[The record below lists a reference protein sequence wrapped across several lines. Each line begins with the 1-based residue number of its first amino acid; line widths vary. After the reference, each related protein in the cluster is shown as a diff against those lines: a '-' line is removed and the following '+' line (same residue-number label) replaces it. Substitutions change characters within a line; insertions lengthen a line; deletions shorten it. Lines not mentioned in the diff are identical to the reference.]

1 MTRRTV
7 IPIVAVVGIAWLVQS
22 VVSPS
27 ASLPYVWP
35 WSLVSAYGW
44 GVVAIVGALGWWRG
58 ARMGPLLDGGLW
70 LVAAGSVISA
80 ALSDAPGVSGPAA
93 WSGAALGRRCRG
105 TLRPQGLAA
114 TQPLRAP

>member
-7 IPIVAVVGIAWLVQS
+7 IPFVAVVGIAWLVQS

-44 GVVAIVGALGWWRG
+44 GVVAIVGACGWWRG

-70 LVAAGSVISA
+70 LLAAGSVVSA
-80 ALSDAPGVSGPAA
+80 ALSDAPGVSGPRGGGSSRS
-93 WSGAALGRRCRG
+93 WGGRRCCEVLP
-105 TLRPQGLAA
+105 LRPA
-114 TQPLRAP
+114 